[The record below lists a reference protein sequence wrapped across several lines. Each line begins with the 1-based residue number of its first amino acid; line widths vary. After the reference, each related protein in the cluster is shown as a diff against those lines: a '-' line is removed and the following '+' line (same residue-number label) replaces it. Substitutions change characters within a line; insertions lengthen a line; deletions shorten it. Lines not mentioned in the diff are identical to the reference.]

1 MGNEE
6 DKSSVWIVSKKEKVW
21 NAIINEDKL
30 SQWYAPGSPWEI
42 PSLNVGEKITFTLI
56 PSVHNNLTEKL
67 PMTLTIE
74 NVVTYQEFAFR
85 LDSQQ
90 ILISI
95 TLKDESNGTR
105 VTMNS
110 EGFAASLENL
120 KALVEG
126 NKIRNI

>member
-1 MGNEE
+1 MGNAE
-6 DKSSVWIVSKKEKVW
+6 DESSVWIDSNKEKVW

-42 PSLNVGEKITFTLI
+42 PSLNVGEKITFTLL

-67 PMTLTIE
+67 PISLTIE

-95 TLKDESNGTR
+95 ILKDEANGTR

-126 NKIRNI
+126 YELPNI

>member
-1 MGNEE
+1 MGIAE
-6 DKSSVWIVSKKEKVW
+6 DESFVWIDSNKEKVW

-42 PSLNVGEKITFTLI
+42 PSLNVGEKITFTLM
-56 PSVHNNLTEKL
+56 PSVYNNLTEKL

-74 NVVTYQEFAFR
+74 NVDTYQEFSFR

-95 TLKDESNGTR
+95 TLTDEANGTR

-126 NKIRNI
+126 KELPNI

>member
-1 MGNEE
+1 
-6 DKSSVWIVSKKEKVW
+6 
-21 NAIINEDKL
+21 
-30 SQWYAPGSPWEI
+30 
-42 PSLNVGEKITFTLI
+42 
-56 PSVHNNLTEKL
+56 
-67 PMTLTIE
+67 MTLTIE

-110 EGFAASLENL
+110 EGFATSLENL

>member
-1 MGNEE
+1 MGNTE
-6 DKSSVWIVSKKEKVW
+6 DKSFVWIDSNKEKVW
-21 NAIINEDKL
+21 NAIINKDKL
-30 SQWYAPGSPWEI
+30 TQWYAPGSPWEI
-42 PSLNVGEKITFTLI
+42 PSLNVGDKITFTLM
-56 PSVHNNLTEKL
+56 PSVHNNLIEKL

-74 NVVTYQEFAFR
+74 NVDTYQEFSFR

-95 TLKDESNGTR
+95 ALTDEANGTR

-126 NKIRNI
+126 NELPNT